1 MNDTVLLFNFLRQP
15 VSTIGIARPSDW
27 TQFLQSARKYGLLA
41 TYYTY
46 FKQCN
51 VLGIVPKNVQRH
63 LLSGQNYADKQA
75 FSLANELLLLEQV
88 FADAN
93 YPCLFLKGTAYRCAG
108 FNYAKGRLFS
118 DIDLL
123 IPKDCL
129 DDANMRLLAYG
140 YVENELSAYDRN
152 YYLQWSHQLPPKHN
166 LLTGASL
173 DLHHHIFPVV
183 SSLHLQ
189 IAPFFQYATQLSGS
203 KFQLCSPSLMFVHAC
218 VHLFYQEE
226 SHKLIKDVVD
236 LWMLFDQ
243 VSDSLCEVREMAI
256 QVKAQQAVAYGFA
269 LLSQIFE
276 TELDTDT
283 KSWLLSFKFKNK
295 CMIWLIKTML
305 YTTGVW
311 NVFAH
316 CVWFLRG
323 HLLKMGPITLI
334 YHLSAKT
341 INQLKER
348 RLAAIKQK
356 ELDRADMPKDAH

>member
-1 MNDTVLLFNFLRQP
+1 MNDSLLMFNFLKQP
-15 VSTIGIARPSDW
+15 LITIEKATPSDW
-27 TQFLQSARKYGLLA
+27 TRFLQSARKYGLLA

-51 VLGIVPKNVQRH
+51 VLASVPEKVQRH

-88 FADAN
+88 FADAH
-93 YPCLFLKGTAYRCAG
+93 YPCLLLKGTAYRCAG

-129 DDANMRLLAYG
+129 DDANMRLLAFG
-140 YVENELSAYDRN
+140 YVENELSDYDRN

-189 IAPFFQYATQLSGS
+189 IAPFFRYATELRGS

-226 SHKLIKDVVD
+226 SHKLIKDVID
-236 LWMLFDQ
+236 LWMLFNQ
-243 VSDSLCEVREMAI
+243 VSDSLDEVREMAM
-256 QVKAQQAVAYGFA
+256 QVKAEQAVAYGFD
-269 LLSQIFE
+269 LLAQIFE
-276 TELDTDT
+276 TELDTET
-283 KSWLLSFKFKNK
+283 KNWLLSFKYKSPYI
-295 CMIWLIKTML
+295 IWLIKTML
-305 YTTGVW
+305 FSTGVG
-311 NVFAH
+311 NAFAH
-316 CVWFLRG
+316 SVWFLRG
-323 HLLKMGPITLI
+323 HLLKMGPFTLI

-348 RLAAIKQK
+348 RVAAIKQK
-356 ELDRADMPKDAH
+356 EIDLADMPKDSQ